1 MIMATYVSMVML
13 EMKLY
18 GFVKYGWLNLGQL
31 VEEKLENLKVKF
43 LVARAEVAALISK
56 FLS

>member
-1 MIMATYVSMVML
+1 MATYVFMVML

-31 VEEKLENLKVKF
+31 VEGKLENLEVKF
-43 LVARAEVAALISK
+43 LVARGEVAALVLKI
-56 FLS
+56 LS